1 MHDQSLEARLR
12 DALRI
17 EGDGLALTITAAEL
31 ERRLAQRRRGGL
43 SPLASLGL
51 AAAVGAAL
59 LGLVGVAGGWFER
72 PAIVP
77 PTASASPST
86 VPSADPSGPAT
97 PAPSALVLRMLPS
110 LDDMLVDHDPTRV
123 VRAQTVGPAHGPSAD
138 ARPLPWS
145 AGFAPVAVGGSYA
158 VEIACLGS
166 DDLRVAIVEAGLDFA
181 RRGVPFTCD
190 GGRSTRLIG
199 LAAGD
204 GLAIASSAPASWRA
218 VIDAPAREALRAASI
233 APLTVP
239 DGLDVV
245 AEGTSAAAAPD
256 YGPLLTGGG
265 MFAPTE
271 IGQVIERERY
281 RILVTLRRAGR
292 DPLRLR
298 PARRRGGPVGRAA
311 RRPRRDPDRVRRRR
325 PRGCPRHP
333 ARPRLAAR
341 RDRDGS
347 DRLARHRDRRPAADR
362 ARAGRGG
369 LDAGGGQRAELVA
382 VRR

>member
-166 DDLRVAIVEAGLDFA
+166 DDLRVAIVEAGLDGA
-181 RRGVPFTCD
+181 GRGVPFTCD
-190 GGRSTRLIG
+190 GGRSTRADRPCRG
-199 LAAGD
+199 
-204 GLAIASSAPASWRA
+204 
-218 VIDAPAREALRAASI
+218 
-233 APLTVP
+233 
-239 DGLDVV
+239 
-245 AEGTSAAAAPD
+245 
-256 YGPLLTGGG
+256 
-265 MFAPTE
+265 
-271 IGQVIERERY
+271 
-281 RILVTLRRAGR
+281 RRAGDR
-292 DPLRLR
+292 ELGPRQLAGRH
-298 PARRRGGPVGRAA
+298 RRAGPGGAAGGVDRAA
-311 RRPRRDPDRVRRRR
+311 R
-325 PRGCPRHP
+325 G
-333 ARPRLAAR
+333 
-341 RDRDGS
+341 
-347 DRLARHRDRRPAADR
+347 
-362 ARAGRGG
+362 AGR
-369 LDAGGGQRAELVA
+369 A
-382 VRR
+382 